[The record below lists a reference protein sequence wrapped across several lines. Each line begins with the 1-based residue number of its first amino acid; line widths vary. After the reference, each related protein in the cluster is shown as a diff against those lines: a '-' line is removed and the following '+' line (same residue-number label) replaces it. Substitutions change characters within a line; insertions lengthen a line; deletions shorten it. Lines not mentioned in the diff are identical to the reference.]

1 MVSLLPVRPV
11 RPTFRLHAVPASSSS
26 TSVFTV
32 RIFTF
37 CYITEKRGSLFR
49 LVLLQLLLLLYCCYL
64 SFCFHSNSRFKVSTS
79 GDLVPKLNMFPL
91 SKQLLIL
98 TIAGL
103 SHHLIGVS
111 VVVTQSFPQE
121 YRCTFTSDDVRAI
134 VRFHYLAG
142 LSEEETR
149 DSLAQVFRRQTLQRT
164 MIARILQETR
174 EGESFNCFH
183 YSLLLLFAQLIQ
195 LNW

>member
-1 MVSLLPVRPV
+1 MRFPLLLLQHQYSL
-11 RPTFRLHAVPASSSS
+11 FASSLSVTALTRGDHSFGWCSS
-26 TSVFTV
+26 YCYCVVAVSFLLHPNSRFKDPTS
-32 RIFTF
+32 
-37 CYITEKRGSLFR
+37 ED
-49 LVLLQLLLLLYCCYL
+49 LVPNLNMFPFSKQLLLL
-64 SFCFHSNSRFKVSTS
+64 
-79 GDLVPKLNMFPL
+79 
-91 SKQLLIL
+91 
-98 TIAGL
+98 TITGL
-103 SHHLIGVS
+103 SHHLIG

-183 YSLLLLFAQLIQ
+183 HSLFFFS
-195 LNW
+195 LN